1 MTTRLAV
8 RRTIFAAALLLAATS
23 CTSGTDRPA
32 SRRKGADSARDS
44 VHTGAER
51 IAFIEGLHDPE
62 SVRYDPEADVYYVTN
77 MEMYGSVK
85 DNNGYITRIDA
96 ANVRK
101 VEIIARGGEKGVTLH
116 APKGIAIHGDTL
128 WVADIDVLRAFHRH
142 SGASLGEIDFAAHR
156 PTMLNDVA
164 LGPDGRIRVTD
175 TGIVM
180 SEKGVVFD
188 TTGDRVFIVGPGRAV
203 ETIPAGDPYPKPN
216 GITWDARGKRWLTVT
231 FGQFESRLYEL
242 KDTSRTV
249 IAEGKGKWDGVE
261 ALDDGRILFSSWSDS
276 SIHVVERGRDR
287 QLITGVATAADIGID
302 TRRKRIAIPLAGAG
316 RVDIWTIPDA
326 Q

>member
-1 MTTRLAV
+1 
-8 RRTIFAAALLLAATS
+8 
-23 CTSGTDRPA
+23 
-32 SRRKGADSARDS
+32 
-44 VHTGAER
+44 
-51 IAFIEGLHDPE
+51 
-62 SVRYDPEADVYYVTN
+62 

-96 ANVRK
+96 GNVRK

-128 WVADIDVLRAFHRH
+128 WVADIDVLRAFDRH
-142 SGASLGEIDFAAHR
+142 SGASLGEIDFSAHR
-156 PTMLNDVA
+156 PTLLNDVA
-164 LGPDGRIRVTD
+164 IGPDGRIRVTD

-188 TTGDRVFIVGPGRAV
+188 TTGDRVFIVGPGRA
-203 ETIPAGDPYPKPN
+203 IQAIAAGAPYPKPN

-242 KDTSRTV
+242 QDTSRTV
-249 IAEGKGKWDGVE
+249 LAEGKGKWDGVE
-261 ALDDGRILFSSWSDS
+261 ALEDGRILFSSWSDS

-316 RVDIWTIPDA
+316 RVDIWSIPDA
-326 Q
+326 R